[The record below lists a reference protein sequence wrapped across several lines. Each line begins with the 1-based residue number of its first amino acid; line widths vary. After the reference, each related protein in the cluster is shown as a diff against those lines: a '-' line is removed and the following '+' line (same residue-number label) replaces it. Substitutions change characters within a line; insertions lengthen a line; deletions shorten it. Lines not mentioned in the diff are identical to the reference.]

1 LSRSSSRRSTRASS
15 TTARR
20 NDSLTASWLSAV
32 SGADPLEIE
41 ARRRAGELLAFKP
54 KDEQSWLFPA
64 WQFDREWNVRPELQ
78 PVLGRARERGL
89 DGNALAELLERRAAM
104 TDRRRLV
111 DLVFGGETAAVF
123 AAMDSAQNARRQ

>member
-1 LSRSSSRRSTRASS
+1 M
-15 TTARR
+15 
-20 NDSLTASWLSAV
+20 
-32 SGADPLEIE
+32 IE

-54 KDEQSWLFPA
+54 KDERSWLFPA

-78 PVLGRARERGL
+78 PVLERARERGF

-111 DLVFGGETAAVF
+111 ELVLAGETAPVL
-123 AAMDSAQNARRQ
+123 AAIDAAPDARRQ